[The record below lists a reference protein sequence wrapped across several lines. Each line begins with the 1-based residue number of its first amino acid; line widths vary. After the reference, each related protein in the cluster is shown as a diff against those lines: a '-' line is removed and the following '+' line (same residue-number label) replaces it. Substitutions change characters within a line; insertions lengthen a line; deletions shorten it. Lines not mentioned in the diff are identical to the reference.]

1 MSKRKGL
8 INEKKFYG
16 NWKKFLNEDYERGG
30 KYGMDKQYAIVDL
43 RGLYDSL
50 PDEVKQRYE
59 EYAQRPA
66 NEKPIGSADT
76 PMAVFKYELRASIFG
91 RSGADLGQM
100 DPLSKPETM
109 LGISGAQG
117 GGLQDNIPSR
127 NTLIR
132 HITHH
137 LNQVGAKGADV
148 ESAVR
153 DAQEASL
160 STRMKGPR
168 SGQKSDIEKK
178 YGMAPAGTV
187 KEETN

>member
-1 MSKRKGL
+1 MMSKRKSL

-16 NWKKFLNEDYERGG
+16 NWKKFLNEERKFDPVLGG
-30 KYGMDKQYAIVDL
+30 KEYFIVDL

-59 EYAQRPA
+59 EYAQRPS
-66 NEKPIGSADT
+66 NEKPIGSANT

-91 RSGADLGQM
+91 RSGANLGDM

-117 GGLQDNIPSR
+117 GLLQDNIPSR

-132 HITHH
+132 HITHN

-148 ESAVR
+148 ESAVM
-153 DAQEASL
+153 EPPS
-160 STRMKGPR
+160 STEG
-168 SGQKSDIEKK
+168 
-178 YGMAPAGTV
+178 
-187 KEETN
+187 ETS